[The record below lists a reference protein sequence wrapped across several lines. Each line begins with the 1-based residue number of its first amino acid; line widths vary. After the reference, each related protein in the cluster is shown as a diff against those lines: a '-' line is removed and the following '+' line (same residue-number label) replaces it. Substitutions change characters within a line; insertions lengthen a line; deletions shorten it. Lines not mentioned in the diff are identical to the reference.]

1 MAVWSPIQKLW
12 QQLGQ
17 RFQVSEDQ
25 IAAHLEAVRSQLPTT
40 EVVLIGKPQSGKSS
54 IVRGMTGQ
62 SAAIV
67 GQGFRP
73 HTQHTQRYPYP
84 SEDLPLVIFT
94 DTVGLGDVD
103 RPIPSIVESIRGSL
117 AEAPQRSRLFVLT
130 VKVTDF
136 ATASLH
142 QIITQLKRDFP
153 HVPCL
158 LAITCLHELYTP
170 PTANHPP
177 YPPAFEA
184 LDQAVEA
191 IQQDFAKLCD
201 RVVLLDF
208 TLPEDNYDPEFYGL
222 DALRTAFDVLL
233 PEAEARAIHQLLAS
247 DARGQAIGDLY
258 RRAARHTISAFA
270 VMAGVAAAVPLPF
283 ATMPVITSLQVA
295 MVVALGR
302 IYNQLLTPAQALGVV
317 TSLAGGFLAQAVGRE
332 IIKFV
337 PVVGTVAATS
347 WSVAYT
353 WALGEG
359 VCIYFG
365 DVMAGKVPDPEAI
378 KAMMGDAF
386 RHAKADQGAIS
397 GATTSRGTDDREA
410 KETP

>member
-1 MAVWSPIQKLW
+1 MAKWSPIQQLW
-12 QQLGQ
+12 QRLGR
-17 RFQVSEDQ
+17 RFGVSEDQ

-40 EVVLIGKPQSGKSS
+40 EVVLMGKPQSGKSS

-103 RPIPSIVESIRGSL
+103 RPVASIVGSIRGSL
-117 AEAPQRSRLFVLT
+117 AEDPQRSRLFVLT

-177 YPPAFEA
+177 YPPAFGA

-191 IQQDFAKLCD
+191 IQRDFAKLCD

-208 TLPEDNYDPEFYGL
+208 TLPEDDYDPEFYGL
-222 DALRTAFDVLL
+222 DALQTAFDTLL

-247 DARGQAIGDLY
+247 DARGQAISDLY

-295 MVVALGR
+295 MVVALGQ

-359 VCIYFG
+359 ACIYFG

-378 KAMMGDAF
+378 KGLMGDAL
-386 RHAKADQGAIS
+386 RRAKADQRAIS
-397 GATTSRGTDDREA
+397 GESASRDTPDREEQ
-410 KETP
+410 ETP